1 MTIAVNLSRD
11 FAEEYARLL
20 KTLLE
25 ARSTCEEFRVLLAD
39 APASEFPS
47 KVKVLNELS
56 DHLFAWEIVLH
67 DADHVNREMAMPFVQ
82 SAVLSL
88 QAAEIMMHR
97 LVRLSES
104 TVVFPDEGHR
114 RLLDKQILMARRRAV
129 DLCRESRESCHVAYF
144 LLNKKEPHVKP
155 S

>member
-1 MTIAVNLSRD
+1 
-11 FAEEYARLL
+11 
-20 KTLLE
+20 
-25 ARSTCEEFRVLLAD
+25 
-39 APASEFPS
+39 
-47 KVKVLNELS
+47 
-56 DHLFAWEIVLH
+56 
-67 DADHVNREMAMPFVQ
+67 MPFVQ

-97 LVRLSES
+97 LVKLSES

-129 DLCRESRESCHVAYF
+129 DLCRESREACHVAHF